1 MAGAD
6 DEHTSTSEDE
16 RELRESERVR
26 SHIYSGRYGS
36 VDNPKIHLK
45 KLLGHMKENQLD
57 IEISCYATLQW
68 LESSLL

>member
-45 KLLGHMKENQLD
+45 KAISACRQDLLSRLPNRDL
-57 IEISCYATLQW
+57 
-68 LESSLL
+68 

>member
-26 SHIYSGRYGS
+26 SHIYIVVGMAQLT
-36 VDNPKIHLK
+36 ILK
-45 KLLGHMKENQLD
+45 
-57 IEISCYATLQW
+57 ST
-68 LESSLL
+68 